1 MRTNDD
7 DHPGGAPRGA
17 RAGGGGTAKP
27 RRAAPMI
34 GALVLLATVQL
45 MVVLDTTIV
54 NVALPTIQASVGF
67 SASSIAWVVNGYALT
82 FGALLLLGGRSG
94 DLLGRRSVFMA
105 SLAAFAAA
113 SIAAGLSSSPGL
125 LIAARVAQGASA
137 AFAQAT
143 ALSLIVSTF
152 PAGRARNRAVGVFAA
167 MEGLGAAAGL
177 LLGGILVQAVSWRW
191 VFFVNVPVAAIVAAL
206 APRFIPSPK
215 RQSLRLDLPGAVTAS
230 AGLGLIVFGLSRAA
244 DHGWTDIWTAGPLA
258 AGAAA
263 LAAFVLLERRSA
275 QPLTPLWVFA
285 DRNRGGAY
293 MIQALVGGALFGM
306 FFLTT
311 LFLQHVLGYSPLK
324 AGAAFVP
331 ATVVMMGAAGAMSR
345 LVNRIGVR
353 PLAAT
358 GTAIAAAG
366 MWWLSHLHLHA
377 GYLTG
382 VMLPLMVLSVGLGLT
397 FVPLTLTAVSGV
409 KEEHSGLVSGVST
422 TAIQI
427 GGSIGVAVLATVAAT
442 TARHHAGAAGAAALA
457 AGYTQAFRAGAVII
471 ALAVP
476 LALVFLRL
484 RPGGQPA
491 SDGAG
496 IAAAAVPDDAA
507 VTRPAVTAPAAAAV
521 TARADDTGAAAAS
534 PAAAQGGGRDASRG
548 RDPAVPRRRLLTRWC
563 PVSVTVTESRDA
575 PGRRMVLPA
584 PPHRADRLASPVPA
598 RRAGQMNA
606 SRTVAFAGLTP
617 VAAAQDAPA
626 AARPPV
632 AGRPRGTARRRRPD
646 PRWPLDREGRGDA
659 LLLGGA
665 EKQGLPGNRGR
676 LAPPTPPGPPPTASP
691 GTPANPVRKISR
703 LIAEPPQWPPRTTS
717 MPGTAGPWTSKPT
730 GGQQPSA
737 PPPGPSPAPRSAP
750 AQPGSPGAPG
760 PAVLRRLW
768 PAGPR

>member
-1 MRTNDD
+1 MQTNDD
-7 DHPGGAPRGA
+7 DLPGRTPRGA
-17 RAGGGGTAKP
+17 RAGGERTAKP
-27 RRAAPMI
+27 QRAAPMI

-54 NVALPTIQASVGF
+54 NVALPTIQTSVGF

-94 DLLGRRSVFMA
+94 DLLGRRNVFMA

-113 SIAAGLSSSPGL
+113 SMVAGLSSSPGL

-311 LFLQHVLGYSPLK
+311 LFLQHVLGYIPL
-324 AGAAFVP
+324 
-331 ATVVMMGAAGAMSR
+331 
-345 LVNRIGVR
+345 N
-353 PLAAT
+353 
-358 GTAIAAAG
+358 
-366 MWWLSHLHLHA
+366 A

-507 VTRPAVTAPAAAAV
+507 VTRPAVTAPAAAAAV
-521 TARADDTGAAAAS
+521 TARADDTGAAVAS
-534 PAAAQGGGRDASRG
+534 PAAAQGAAVTLPAAITQRSRQ
-548 RDPAVPRRRLLTRWC
+548 P
-563 PVSVTVTESRDA
+563 S
-575 PGRRMVLPA
+575 PGRRGPGRLRGRPA
-584 PPHRADRLASPVPA
+584 PC
-598 RRAGQMNA
+598 G
-606 SRTVAFAGLTP
+606 RTP
-617 VAAAQDAPA
+617 S
-626 AARPPV
+626 
-632 AGRPRGTARRRRPD
+632 
-646 PRWPLDREGRGDA
+646 
-659 LLLGGA
+659 
-665 EKQGLPGNRGR
+665 GNR
-676 LAPPTPPGPPPTASP
+676 S
-691 GTPANPVRKISR
+691 
-703 LIAEPPQWPPRTTS
+703 
-717 MPGTAGPWTSKPT
+717 
-730 GGQQPSA
+730 
-737 PPPGPSPAPRSAP
+737 
-750 AQPGSPGAPG
+750 
-760 PAVLRRLW
+760 
-768 PAGPR
+768 

>member
-1 MRTNDD
+1 MRTNDND
-7 DHPGGAPRGA
+7 LPARAPRGA
-17 RAGGGGTAKP
+17 RAGGGGTAKAQ
-27 RRAAPMI
+27 RAAPMI

-54 NVALPTIQASVGF
+54 NVALPTIQAGVGF

-113 SIAAGLSSSPGL
+113 SMVAGLSSSPGL

-331 ATVVMMGAAGAMSR
+331 ATVVMMGAAAAMSR

-353 PLAAT
+353 PLVAT

-382 VMLPLMVLSVGLGLT
+382 IMLPLMVLSVGLGLT

-457 AGYTQAFRAGAVII
+457 AGYTQAFRVGAVII

-484 RPGGQPA
+484 RPGQ
-491 SDGAG
+491 
-496 IAAAAVPDDAA
+496 
-507 VTRPAVTAPAAAAV
+507 
-521 TARADDTGAAAAS
+521 
-534 PAAAQGGGRDASRG
+534 
-548 RDPAVPRRRLLTRWC
+548 PAVPRRRLLTRWC
-563 PVSVTVTESRDA
+563 PVSATVTE
-575 PGRRMVLPA
+575 
-584 PPHRADRLASPVPA
+584 
-598 RRAGQMNA
+598 
-606 SRTVAFAGLTP
+606 
-617 VAAAQDAPA
+617 
-626 AARPPV
+626 
-632 AGRPRGTARRRRPD
+632 
-646 PRWPLDREGRGDA
+646 
-659 LLLGGA
+659 
-665 EKQGLPGNRGR
+665 
-676 LAPPTPPGPPPTASP
+676 GP
-691 GTPANPVRKISR
+691 
-703 LIAEPPQWPPRTTS
+703 
-717 MPGTAGPWTSKPT
+717 
-730 GGQQPSA
+730 
-737 PPPGPSPAPRSAP
+737 
-750 AQPGSPGAPG
+750 
-760 PAVLRRLW
+760 
-768 PAGPR
+768 

>member
-17 RAGGGGTAKP
+17 RAGGEGTAKP

-67 SASSIAWVVNGYALT
+67 SAAGIAWVVNGYALT

-113 SIAAGLSSSPGL
+113 SMVAGLSSSPGL

-215 RQSLRLDLPGAVTAS
+215 RQSLRLDLPGAVTA
-230 AGLGLIVFGLSRAA
+230 
-244 DHGWTDIWTAGPLA
+244 
-258 AGAAA
+258 GAAA

-345 LVNRIGVR
+345 LVNR
-353 PLAAT
+353 
-358 GTAIAAAG
+358 
-366 MWWLSHLHLHA
+366 
-377 GYLTG
+377 
-382 VMLPLMVLSVGLGLT
+382 
-397 FVPLTLTAVSGV
+397 
-409 KEEHSGLVSGVST
+409 
-422 TAIQI
+422 
-427 GGSIGVAVLATVAAT
+427 
-442 TARHHAGAAGAAALA
+442 
-457 AGYTQAFRAGAVII
+457 
-471 ALAVP
+471 
-476 LALVFLRL
+476 
-484 RPGGQPA
+484 
-491 SDGAG
+491 
-496 IAAAAVPDDAA
+496 
-507 VTRPAVTAPAAAAV
+507 
-521 TARADDTGAAAAS
+521 
-534 PAAAQGGGRDASRG
+534 
-548 RDPAVPRRRLLTRWC
+548 
-563 PVSVTVTESRDA
+563 
-575 PGRRMVLPA
+575 
-584 PPHRADRLASPVPA
+584 
-598 RRAGQMNA
+598 
-606 SRTVAFAGLTP
+606 
-617 VAAAQDAPA
+617 
-626 AARPPV
+626 
-632 AGRPRGTARRRRPD
+632 
-646 PRWPLDREGRGDA
+646 
-659 LLLGGA
+659 
-665 EKQGLPGNRGR
+665 
-676 LAPPTPPGPPPTASP
+676 
-691 GTPANPVRKISR
+691 
-703 LIAEPPQWPPRTTS
+703 
-717 MPGTAGPWTSKPT
+717 
-730 GGQQPSA
+730 
-737 PPPGPSPAPRSAP
+737 
-750 AQPGSPGAPG
+750 
-760 PAVLRRLW
+760 
-768 PAGPR
+768 

>member
-1 MRTNDD
+1 MRTNDN
-7 DHPGGAPRGA
+7 DHPAGAPRGA
-17 RAGGGGTAKP
+17 RAGGGGTAKA
-27 RRAAPMI
+27 RRAAPMT

-54 NVALPTIQASVGF
+54 NVALPTIQAGVGF
-67 SASSIAWVVNGYALT
+67 SAAGIAWVVNGYALT

-94 DLLGRRSVFMA
+94 DLLGRRNVFMA

-113 SIAAGLSSSPGL
+113 SMVAGLSSSPGL

-244 DHGWTDIWTAGPLA
+244 DHGWTGIWTAGPLA

-331 ATVVMMGAAGAMSR
+331 AT
-345 LVNRIGVR
+345 
-353 PLAAT
+353 
-358 GTAIAAAG
+358 
-366 MWWLSHLHLHA
+366 
-377 GYLTG
+377 
-382 VMLPLMVLSVGLGLT
+382 MVLLG
-397 FVPLTLTAVSGV
+397 FEM
-409 KEEHSGLVSGVST
+409 K
-422 TAIQI
+422 
-427 GGSIGVAVLATVAAT
+427 
-442 TARHHAGAAGAAALA
+442 
-457 AGYTQAFRAGAVII
+457 Y
-471 ALAVP
+471 
-476 LALVFLRL
+476 
-484 RPGGQPA
+484 
-491 SDGAG
+491 
-496 IAAAAVPDDAA
+496 
-507 VTRPAVTAPAAAAV
+507 
-521 TARADDTGAAAAS
+521 
-534 PAAAQGGGRDASRG
+534 
-548 RDPAVPRRRLLTRWC
+548 
-563 PVSVTVTESRDA
+563 
-575 PGRRMVLPA
+575 
-584 PPHRADRLASPVPA
+584 LASP
-598 RRAGQMNA
+598 
-606 SRTVAFAGLTP
+606 RTQADLWYFRE
-617 VAAAQDAPA
+617 Q
-626 AARPPV
+626 
-632 AGRPRGTARRRRPD
+632 PR
-646 PRWPLDREGRGDA
+646 
-659 LLLGGA
+659 
-665 EKQGLPGNRGR
+665 
-676 LAPPTPPGPPPTASP
+676 
-691 GTPANPVRKISR
+691 
-703 LIAEPPQWPPRTTS
+703 
-717 MPGTAGPWTSKPT
+717 
-730 GGQQPSA
+730 
-737 PPPGPSPAPRSAP
+737 
-750 AQPGSPGAPG
+750 
-760 PAVLRRLW
+760 
-768 PAGPR
+768 